1 MSDDKLKG
9 TKDLVAETKET
20 SRTALLYWVNS
31 TTGLFGLNHTLTTL
45 IEMISTMVEHQVPFD
60 QLDRARG
67 VIVDVIDD
75 AVADAKAK
83 EAANNAE
90 TGPKLKVVKKKK
102 NEDLN

>member
-31 TTGLFGLNHTLTTL
+31 TTGLFGLNHTVTTL
-45 IEMISTMVEHQVPFD
+45 VEMVSTIVEYQVPLD
-60 QLDRARG
+60 QIDRARD

-75 AVADAKAK
+75 AVSDAKAK
-83 EAANNAE
+83 EAANNST
-90 TGPKLKVVKKKK
+90 TGTKLSVVKKKRGD
-102 NEDLN
+102 DLN

>member
-31 TTGLFGLNHTLTTL
+31 TTGLFGLNHTVTTL
-45 IEMISTMVEHQVPFD
+45 IEMVSTILEYQVPLD
-60 QLDRARG
+60 QLDRARD
-67 VIVDVIDD
+67 VMVDVLDD

-90 TGPKLKVVKKKK
+90 AGPKLKVVKKKK
-102 NEDLN
+102 NEELN